1 MSLFVLS
8 NLVPRAS
15 WLSDTEEWAFV
26 HLKKPTCPGNKVANA
41 SFTCNNKKQ
50 TNKQTKNR

>member
-8 NLVPRAS
+8 NLVPTAS
-15 WLSDTEEWAFV
+15 WLSDIEECAFV

-50 TNKQTKNR
+50 TNKQKIDE